1 MKFEKAGAGL
11 PEFERLFIKLFL
23 VPIVRITMNWTISRL
38 QYIKKNNLLLTKYT
52 KWSIINLTNYDKVKS

>member
-38 QYIKKNNLLLTKYT
+38 QYIKKK
-52 KWSIINLTNYDKVKS
+52 